1 MQSAPNR
8 YWENSDVDK
17 SQREHDQ
24 HVHMSLD
31 SLNIY
36 VYIYPLV
43 FFYRFAPIN
52 HDSDMIHHP
61 KPSSYLRQPGAVLA
75 RYGNCNLVRAWRV
88 ALSETMILP
97 KTRFLKVPADNGG
110 VKESIGKPWENWGL
124 MGISWEFN

>member
-1 MQSAPNR
+1 MQSAPSR

-52 HDSDMIHHP
+52 HDSYMIHHP
-61 KPSSYLRQPGAVLA
+61 KPSSYLRQPGAHARQIQQRQPGARLA
-75 RYGNCNLVRAWRV
+75 GRVVRDDDLAQD
-88 ALSETMILP
+88 ALPEGP
-97 KTRFLKVPADNGG
+97 C
-110 VKESIGKPWENWGL
+110 
-124 MGISWEFN
+124 